1 MNNLIIQETKY
12 TMSVDFNAE
21 TGILSMSGNSYPEDA
36 LSFFETLNKWIE
48 EYIKEVKG
56 EIILNIKLNYLN
68 SSSSKCFMD
77 IFDILENY
85 SDNDG
90 VVKVNWYYCV
100 DDDEIKEAG
109 EELLEDLSMDYELI
123 EYE

>member
-1 MNNLIIQETKY
+1 MNNLIIQDTKY
-12 TMSVDFNAE
+12 TMAVDFNAQ

-36 LSFFETLNKWIE
+36 LTFFEPLNKWIE
-48 EYIKEVKG
+48 EYIEETKG
-56 EIILNIKLNYLN
+56 EITLNIKLNYLN

-85 SDNDG
+85 SDDEG
-90 VVKVNWYYCV
+90 KVKVNWYYYV

-109 EELLEDLSMDYELI
+109 EELLEDMSLDYDLI